1 MSAAGAEH
9 PGGSGRR
16 TPEAIRSPE
25 RQQTERLGAPG
36 MAERVLRGVAAMS
49 VVAIVSYI
57 GQFLVIPIGMH
68 AWGPARYGEWTSL
81 SALVAFLTMTDLGV
95 QSHVVNRMCA
105 HHARGDHDLFLADLH
120 SALRLQAPLAIGI
133 WVLAAIVTA
142 VLPLETWLGIT
153 TATHLET
160 YLTLAL
166 LGIEL
171 LMGVPLGAVRGTY
184 RATGQLVRA
193 AYLTA
198 LKRAVE
204 MALPAALM
212 LAGARFPVVALAR
225 VVWAL
230 ALDAYVLRDLHR
242 QNPWFRLT
250 PLGGDRAAGLR
261 MLAPGALFLLAGLG
275 EFLANQG
282 NLLVVQSVI
291 GGEEVSRFTTHRNI
305 ANMGRMLSIQFTTV
319 VWPELTALDALGDPS
334 RLVRAHRTTAKLSGF
349 VIGLALLGF
358 LPLAEP
364 VYSAWTLKK
373 LSLDF
378 PTLGMLVTQA
388 ILWGFWGVGS
398 TALLA
403 TNRQGR
409 VAVLLTANAAL
420 VFALSVLLVPRFGMR
435 GVAAAALLADLA
447 LAAWIVPRAA
457 CQALGDRFSGYA
469 REILGALGL
478 GLLVPAAASA
488 VLWFFLP
495 EGLLRAI
502 VVPPV
507 FGALALLLFWIALAP
522 EERETARGI
531 AGKIRR
537 KLGGTRGDAA

>member
-1 MSAAGAEH
+1 MSAAGA
-9 PGGSGRR
+9 
-16 TPEAIRSPE
+16 
-25 RQQTERLGAPG
+25 ERLGAPG
-36 MAERVLRGVAAMS
+36 MAERVLRGAAAMS
-49 VVAIVSYI
+49 VVAIVGYV
-57 GQFLVIPIGMH
+57 GQFVLVPIGMH

-105 HHARGDHDLFLADLH
+105 HHARGEHDRFLDDLH
-120 SALRLQAPLAIGI
+120 SALRLQGPLAIGLWI
-133 WVLAAIVTA
+133 LAAIVTA
-142 VLPLETWLGIT
+142 LLPLDTWLGIT
-153 TATHLET
+153 TATRVET

-166 LGIEL
+166 LGAEL
-171 LMGVPLGAVRGTY
+171 LLGVPLGAVRGTY

-204 MALPAALM
+204 LALPAVLM
-212 LAGARFPVVALAR
+212 LAGARFPLVALAR
-225 VVWAL
+225 VAWAL
-230 ALDAYVLRDLHR
+230 ALDAYVIRDLHK
-242 QNPWFRLT
+242 QHAWFRLT
-250 PLGGDRAAGLR
+250 PLGGDRKAGLA

-275 EFLANQG
+275 DFLSSQG

-291 GGEEVSRFTTHRNI
+291 GGEEVSRFATHRNI
-305 ANMGRMLSIQFTTV
+305 ANMGRMVSIQFTTV

-349 VIGLALLGF
+349 LVGLLLLGF

-364 VYSAWTLKK
+364 VYAAWTLKK
-373 LSLDF
+373 LSLDL
-378 PTLGMLVTQA
+378 PTLGMLVAQA
-388 ILWGFWGVGS
+388 VLWGFWGVGS
-398 TALLA
+398 IALLA

-409 VAVLLTANAAL
+409 LAVLLTANAAL
-420 VFALSVLLVPRFGMR
+420 VFVLSVLLVPRFGIR
-435 GVAAAALLADLA
+435 GVAAASLLADLA
-447 LAAWIVPRAA
+447 LATWLVPRAA
-457 CQALGDRFSGYA
+457 CDALGDRLGGYA

-478 GLLVPAAASA
+478 GLLLPAALSA
-488 VLWFFLP
+488 LVWWSLP
-495 EGLLRAI
+495 EGLARAV

-507 FGALALLLFWIALAP
+507 FGALALGLFWIALAP
-522 EERETARGI
+522 EERDAARRI

>member
-1 MSAAGAEH
+1 MSVAQAEH
-9 PGGSGRR
+9 
-16 TPEAIRSPE
+16 
-25 RQQTERLGAPG
+25 QTERLGAPG

-49 VVAIVSYI
+49 VVALVGYV
-57 GQFLVIPIGMH
+57 GQLVIVPVGMH
-68 AWGPARYGEWTSL
+68 AWGPSRYGEWTSL

-105 HHARGDHDLFLADLH
+105 HHARGDHKLLLADLH
-120 SALRLQAPLAIGI
+120 SALRLQGPLAIGI
-133 WVLAAIVTA
+133 WILAALVTA

-166 LGIEL
+166 LGFEL
-171 LMGVPLGAVRGTY
+171 LLGVPLGAVRGTY

-198 LKRAVE
+198 LKRGVE
-204 MALPAALM
+204 LALPVVLM

-225 VVWAL
+225 VLWAL
-230 ALDAYVLRDLHR
+230 ALDAYVVRDLHR

-250 PLGGDRAAGLR
+250 PLGGDSKAGLR

-291 GGEEVSRFTTHRNI
+291 GGEEVSRFATHRNI
-305 ANMGRMLSIQFTTV
+305 ANMGRMLSIQLTTV

-349 VIGLALLGF
+349 IIGLALLGF

-364 VYSAWTLKK
+364 VYTAWTLKK
-373 LSLDF
+373 LTLDL
-378 PTLGMLVTQA
+378 PTLGMLVAQA
-388 ILWGFWGVGS
+388 VLWGFWGVGS

-420 VFALSVLLVPRFGMR
+420 VFVLSVLLVPRFGMR

-457 CQALGDRFSGYA
+457 CQALGDRFGGYA

-478 GLLVPAAASA
+478 GLIVPAALSA
-488 VLWFFLP
+488 VLWWFLP
-495 EGLLRAI
+495 EGIVRAI
-502 VVPPV
+502 LVPPV
-507 FGALALLLFWIALAP
+507 FGALALMLFWIALAP
-522 EERETARGI
+522 EERETARGL